1 MKAVNNQAD
10 LTKELKKLK
19 KGEEILFYDR
29 PLNTYK
35 DKIEFENYLSR
46 LMIVMRRDKIE
57 ITGALS
63 FKLKE
68 IKNGNKF
75 CGIEK

>member
-10 LTKELKKLK
+10 LKKELKKLK
-19 KGEEILFYDR
+19 KGEEILFYER
-29 PLNTYK
+29 PLESHK
-35 DKIEFENYLSR
+35 DLMEFENYLSR
-46 LMIVMRRDKIE
+46 LMIVMRRDKLE

-68 IKNGNKF
+68 IK
-75 CGIEK
+75 

>member
-1 MKAVNNQAD
+1 MKAVNNQED

-29 PLNTYK
+29 PLESLE
-35 DKIEFENYLSR
+35 DKIKFENFLSR
-46 LMIVMRRDKIE
+46 LMMVMGRDKIK

-68 IKNGNKF
+68 I
-75 CGIEK
+75 